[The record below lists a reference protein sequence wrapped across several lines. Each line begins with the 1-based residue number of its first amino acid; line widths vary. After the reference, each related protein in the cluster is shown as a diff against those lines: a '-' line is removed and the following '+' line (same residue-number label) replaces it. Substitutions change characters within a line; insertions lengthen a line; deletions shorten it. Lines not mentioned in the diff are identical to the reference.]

1 MNDTQL
7 GEITDWIP
15 DTTDTSRYVATI
27 TPRANGTLELSV
39 AANVATD
46 AAGNL
51 NTASATHNVPVDLP
65 LAHVVNIPDAG
76 LALSVRRELDLAEGT
91 DITLANMR
99 SLTQLN
105 ANGFKLPNWQR
116 IRDLT
121 GLDHAINLSSIHL
134 SANKISDISVLSGL
148 NNLSMLYLG
157 SNDISD
163 ISALS
168 GLNNLTRLDIGD
180 NDISDISVLSGLDN
194 ITVLF
199 LDRNDISDIST
210 LPDLSGLRDV
220 YIASNPILDL
230 SKNRTARTRLQQTT
244 NILTIDPFITNVT
257 MSAPSGWQ
265 NSAFDVNIVFPSRVS
280 GFERTEV
287 SITGTAEATIT
298 AWNTADYITYIA
310 TITPE
315 ANSSGEVI
323 ISIAEDVA
331 TIDATNIPNTAVSK
345 TVRVDMIPPGVSITD
360 VPSDVQNGAFNITIT
375 LTEELS
381 APLLTSNVHLSGTAE
396 ATITNFYFV
405 DRATHTLMATITP
418 TTSGDVTISFPAG
431 TVTDIAGNNN
441 TAAEAQTV
449 VVDITPP
456 EVNSLSVP
464 TGTQDA
470 AFNVTITF
478 TEEVKGFVA
487 SDVRLSGVN
496 ATVTTLSTTDNTIY
510 TATITPTTSGQLTV
524 RIRAGAVTDAVGNK
538 NKKVI
543 QKTVTVDLP
552 NDYPVFTEGGST
564 TRSVYE
570 NTSRGSNIGNAVS
583 ATDADGHTLTYSLSG
598 TNASS
603 FRIISSTGQLR
614 TYAAL
619 DYETKNFYSVTV
631 NVSDGNGGS
640 DSITVRIYVFNRN
653 DAPMF
658 TNGTTTS
665 RSVVENTPHSRNIG
679 TAISA
684 TDQDGNTLQYSL
696 SGTNASSFRIVST
709 TGQLRTYAALNFEGK
724 RSYSVTVNVSDG
736 SGGSDSINVT
746 INVTNVNEAPI
757 FTEGSSTTRAVPDDT
772 PTGRNIGN
780 PVSATDPEGNTLR
793 YSLSGTD
800 STSFTINTTTGQ
812 LRTNATMDYETK
824 NSYSVT
830 ITASDN
836 LLTDTIS
843 VTINVNI
850 GPVAPVFTEGVT
862 TTRNVN
868 ENFPSFANIGEPVSA
883 TDANGDTLTYRLSGT
898 NASSFRIVSTTG
910 QLRTY
915 AALNYEFKRSYSVT
929 ITASDGTFT
938 DTIAVTINVTNVNEA
953 PIFREGTTATRQ
965 ILEGTNSGVN
975 IGTPVSATDPEN
987 NTLTYSKSGTDASS
1001 FTIISSTGQLQ
1012 TRASLD
1018 YDTKSSYSFTMSV
1031 SDGSYTDTI
1040 SVTIN
1045 VITTNNSPVFT
1056 DGESTTR
1063 VCWEGEDPG
1072 TGFGDPVSAT
1082 DADNDTLTYGLE
1094 DYTLD
1099 TDDHASK
1106 FRIDSTTGQL
1116 RVLKEEDPDEG
1127 YEESDYDAG
1136 KTYTIVV
1143 TVSDGRGGTDSITV
1157 TINVAAM
1164 TSDGNNL
1171 PVFTDGESTSLT
1183 TWANEAPGLSFGDP
1197 ISATDADNDTL
1208 TYTLSNTADNEED
1221 HASLFRIDSTTG
1233 RLRVPK
1239 DGYSDDNV
1247 YYEDEDEGYVG
1258 SDYDAGKTY
1267 TIVVTVSDSRGGTD
1281 SITVTINLVA
1291 TIPAPSAQT
1300 SPTQTT
1306 LLSNFP
1312 NPFNPETWI
1321 PYQLAKPAK
1330 VSLTIFNMRGIVVR
1344 EITLGYQAAGIYR
1357 SRARAIHWDG
1367 RNEIG
1372 ERVASG
1378 VYFYMLKAGD
1388 YTATRKML
1396 MRK

>member
-65 LAHVVNIPDAG
+65 LDHIVNIPDAG
-76 LALSVRRELDLAEGT
+76 LALSVRRELDLAEGAA
-91 DITLANMR
+91 ITLANMR

-105 ANGFKLPNWQR
+105 ANGFKLPNSQR

-298 AWNTADYITYIA
+298 AWNTADNITYIA

-431 TVTDIAGNNN
+431 TVTDIAGNSN

-709 TGQLRTYAALNFEGK
+709 TGQLRTYAALN
-724 RSYSVTVNVSDG
+724 
-736 SGGSDSINVT
+736 
-746 INVTNVNEAPI
+746 
-757 FTEGSSTTRAVPDDT
+757 
-772 PTGRNIGN
+772 
-780 PVSATDPEGNTLR
+780 
-793 YSLSGTD
+793 
-800 STSFTINTTTGQ
+800 
-812 LRTNATMDYETK
+812 
-824 NSYSVT
+824 
-830 ITASDN
+830 
-836 LLTDTIS
+836 
-843 VTINVNI
+843 
-850 GPVAPVFTEGVT
+850 
-862 TTRNVN
+862 
-868 ENFPSFANIGEPVSA
+868 
-883 TDANGDTLTYRLSGT
+883 
-898 NASSFRIVSTTG
+898 
-910 QLRTY
+910 
-915 AALNYEFKRSYSVT
+915 YEFKRSYSVT

-938 DTIAVTINVTNVNEA
+938 DTIAVTIYVTNVNEA

-1045 VITTNNSPVFT
+1045 VIRPNRAPVFT
-1056 DGESTTR
+1056 
-1063 VCWEGEDPG
+1063 
-1072 TGFGDPVSAT
+1072 
-1082 DADNDTLTYGLE
+1082 
-1094 DYTLD
+1094 
-1099 TDDHASK
+1099 
-1106 FRIDSTTGQL
+1106 
-1116 RVLKEEDPDEG
+1116 
-1127 YEESDYDAG
+1127 ESDPASRSVNEN
-1136 KTYTIVV
+1136 TATNTTIGSAV
-1143 TVSDGRGGTDSITV
+1143 T
-1157 TINVAAM
+1157 
-1164 TSDGNNL
+1164 
-1171 PVFTDGESTSLT
+1171 
-1183 TWANEAPGLSFGDP
+1183 
-1197 ISATDADNDTL
+1197 ATDADNDTL
-1208 TYTLSNTADNEED
+1208 TYTLGGTDA
-1221 HASLFRIDSTTG
+1221 ASFTIMSTTG
-1233 RLRVPK
+1233 LLKTRASL
-1239 DGYSDDNV
+1239 DYETDSSYSV
-1247 YYEDEDEGYVG
+1247 
-1258 SDYDAGKTY
+1258 S
-1267 TIVVTVSDSRGGTD
+1267 VTVSDSRGGTD
-1281 SITVTINLVA
+1281 TITVNISIIDVYEPVSTGSDSDLSFTDSDPTSRSIAENRPAGRNIGIPLYAKNGSGTLTYSLGGTDAASFSIISDTGQLQTTASLDYETDSSYSVSVTVSDESNYTDTIAVTINVVDIVDETVSINFSPEFVDGEYTTRICWHHELEGTSFDDPVFAADLDGEALTYSLGGEDASYFGIDDTTKKLRVSTEDEGYEMENYSSGSSYTVTVYVYDPAGNSDSITVTIDIA
-1291 TIPAPSAQT
+1291 AMSAPSAQIT
-1300 SPTQTT
+1300 STTQTT

-1344 EITLGYQAAGIYR
+1344 EITLGHQSAGMYR
-1357 SRARAIHWDG
+1357 SRSRAIHWDG

-1372 ERVASG
+1372 ERAASG

-1396 MRK
+1396 IRK

>member
-65 LAHVVNIPDAG
+65 LDHIVNIPDAG
-76 LALSVRRELDLAEGT
+76 LALSVRRELDLAEGAA
-91 DITLANMR
+91 ITLANMR

-105 ANGFKLPNWQR
+105 ANGFKLPNSQR

-487 SDVRLSGVN
+487 LDVHLFGAN

-619 DYETKNFYSVTV
+619 DYETKNSYSVTV

-653 DAPMF
+653 DAPTF
-658 TNGTTTS
+658 TDGTTTS
-665 RSVVENTPHSRNIG
+665 RSVVENTLRNSDFG
-679 TAISA
+679 RAISA
-684 TDQDGNTLQYSL
+684 TDQDGNTLQYS
-696 SGTNASSFRIVST
+696 
-709 TGQLRTYAALNFEGK
+709 
-724 RSYSVTVNVSDG
+724 
-736 SGGSDSINVT
+736 
-746 INVTNVNEAPI
+746 
-757 FTEGSSTTRAVPDDT
+757 
-772 PTGRNIGN
+772 
-780 PVSATDPEGNTLR
+780 
-793 YSLSGTD
+793 
-800 STSFTINTTTGQ
+800 
-812 LRTNATMDYETK
+812 
-824 NSYSVT
+824 
-830 ITASDN
+830 
-836 LLTDTIS
+836 
-843 VTINVNI
+843 
-850 GPVAPVFTEGVT
+850 
-862 TTRNVN
+862 
-868 ENFPSFANIGEPVSA
+868 
-883 TDANGDTLTYRLSGT
+883 LSGT

-1045 VITTNNSPVFT
+1045 VIRPNRAPVFT
-1056 DGESTTR
+1056 ESNPATR
-1063 VCWEGEDPG
+1063 SINENTVSG
-1072 TGFGDPVSAT
+1072 TNIGSAVTAT
-1082 DADNDTLTYGLE
+1082 DADND
-1094 DYTLD
+1094 
-1099 TDDHASK
+1099 
-1106 FRIDSTTGQL
+1106 
-1116 RVLKEEDPDEG
+1116 P
-1127 YEESDYDAG
+1127 
-1136 KTYTIVV
+1136 
-1143 TVSDGRGGTDSITV
+1143 
-1157 TINVAAM
+1157 
-1164 TSDGNNL
+1164 
-1171 PVFTDGESTSLT
+1171 
-1183 TWANEAPGLSFGDP
+1183 
-1197 ISATDADNDTL
+1197 L
-1208 TYTLSNTADNEED
+1208 TYTLGGTDA
-1221 HASLFRIDSTTG
+1221 ASFTIMSTTG
-1233 RLRVPK
+1233 LLKTRVSL
-1239 DGYSDDNV
+1239 DYETDSSYSV
-1247 YYEDEDEGYVG
+1247 
-1258 SDYDAGKTY
+1258 S
-1267 TIVVTVSDSRGGTD
+1267 VTVSDSRGGTD
-1281 SITVTINLVA
+1281 TITVNISIIDVYEPVSTGTESGFGFTDSDPTSRSIAENRPAGRNIGIPLYAKNGSGTLTYSLGGTDAASFSIISDTGQLQTTASLDYETDSSYSVSVTVSDDSNTDTIAVTINVVDIGDEVATINFSPEFVDGEYTTRICWHHEPEGTSFGDPVFAADLDGEELTYSLGGTDASKFGINDTTKKLRVLTEDEGHKDEFYNSGLSYTVTVDVYDPAGNSDSITVTIDIA
-1291 TIPAPSAQT
+1291 AMSAPSAQT
-1300 SPTQTT
+1300 TSTT
-1306 LLSNFP
+1306 ETALLSNFP

-1321 PYQLAKPAK
+1321 PYQLAKPAD
-1330 VSLTIFNMRGIVVR
+1330 VTLTIFNMRGIVVR
-1344 EITLGYQAAGIYR
+1344 EITLGHQSAGMYR
-1357 SRARAIHWDG
+1357 SRSRAIHWDG

-1396 MRK
+1396 IRK